1 MSSALA
7 TDAPAKALRRN
18 RRHHPSIRCSQAAP
32 TGMKACWI
40 RGWAA
45 NQSRMGPLVWLDR
58 LSAIRYRS
66 PWGEAW
72 SSVCS
77 SAREPAVL
85 RAGAVSLQH
94 LPSAHAQGAVDP
106 GLLESAVVVERHLDA
121 VAIG

>member
-7 TDAPAKALRRN
+7 NDAPAKAVRRKM
-18 RRHHPSIRCSQAAP
+18 RHQPAIRLSQAAP
-32 TGMKACWI
+32 AGMKAWWI

-66 PWGEAW
+66 AWGEAW

-85 RAGAVSLQH
+85 RAGAGSLQH

-106 GLLESAVVVERHLDA
+106 GLLASAVVVERHLDA